1 MPGEKKCNIC
11 KKVVGSR
18 HKCFIQPFEPAER
31 NGCKFIFFDFECD
44 QSQNGVHVPYYC
56 IAHRVCDVCINMPIN
71 EHCENCQDREF
82 IFEGEGTLEKFCTWL
97 FKKRNKGYT
106 AISHNF
112 SNYDGQFVLR
122 YLIEKTSVPPKQLLM
137 NGNSIVNHDLQRCP
151 LIDSL
156 KFLDMKLADLPKLL
170 V

>member
-1 MPGEKKCNIC
+1 MIVSMSKTHTHPGEKKCKIC

-56 IAHRVCDVCINMPIN
+56 VAHRVCEMCIQIPIN
-71 EHCENCQDREF
+71 ANCCNCKEEREF
-82 IFEGEGTLEKFCTWL
+82 ILEGEGTLEKFCMWL

-106 AISHNF
+106 AICHNF
-112 SNYDGQFVLR
+112 ANYDGQVILR
-122 YLIEKTSVPPKQLLM
+122 YLIEKRPYHL
-137 NGNSIVNHDLQRCP
+137 NN
-151 LIDSL
+151 
-156 KFLDMKLADLPKLL
+156 F
-170 V
+170 